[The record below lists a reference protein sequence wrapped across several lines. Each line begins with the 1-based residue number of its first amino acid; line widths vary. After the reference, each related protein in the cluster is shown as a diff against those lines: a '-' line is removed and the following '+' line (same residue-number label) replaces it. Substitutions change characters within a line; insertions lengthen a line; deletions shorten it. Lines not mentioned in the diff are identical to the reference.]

1 MKNYSCIEDNVCV
14 VWSIAQN
21 LYNEPEIKV
30 LVDNFIDK
38 TTKYCFWNLDS
49 LVDEIKDKATE
60 ILDMREQ
67 KTFINRYKYQLSKKV
82 CG

>member
-14 VWSIAQN
+14 VWSITQN